1 MAGAI
6 VIFGA
11 TGGIGADMAHRLA
24 SFAPLHLVGRDESR
38 LTELASELGA
48 SHATCDV
55 TEPEQID
62 AAIASGKQVHEDLAG
77 LVYAVGTIN
86 LKPVGKLSDAD
97 FERDFT
103 VNSLGA
109 ARAARAAS
117 PHLLGYA
124 RRQGAGTSA
133 MLFFSTVAVGQ
144 GFAAH
149 ASVAMAKGAVE
160 GLTRSLAAELSPHVR
175 VNAIAPS
182 LTETGI
188 AKPLL
193 SSEQMAKAIAQMH
206 PIPRIGQ
213 PADIGALGAFLMGAD
228 AGWITG
234 QIMSVDGG
242 RGALRA
248 KG

>member
-1 MAGAI
+1 MSGAI
-6 VIFGA
+6 IIFGA
-11 TGGIGADMAHRLA
+11 TGGIGADMAQRLKGA
-24 SFAPLHLVGRDESR
+24 APLHLVGRDAAR
-38 LTELASELGA
+38 LSALAGSLEA
-48 SHATCDV
+48 SHAVCDV
-55 TEPEQID
+55 TMPDQID
-62 AAIASGKQVHEDLAG
+62 AAIAAAVDAHEDIAG

-86 LKPVGKLSDAD
+86 LKPVGKLTDAD

-103 VNSLGA
+103 VNALGA

-117 PHLLGYA
+117 PHLLAQA
-124 RRQGAGTSA
+124 RRQGVGSSA

-149 ASVAMAKGAVE
+149 ASIAMAKGAVE

-182 LTETGI
+182 LTETNI

-213 PADIGALGAFLMGAD
+213 PSDAGALGAFLMGPD
-228 AGWITG
+228 ASWVTG
-234 QIMSVDGG
+234 QVMLVDGG

>member
-1 MAGAI
+1 MP
-6 VIFGA
+6 
-11 TGGIGADMAHRLA
+11 D
-24 SFAPLHLVGRDESR
+24 
-38 LTELASELGA
+38 
-48 SHATCDV
+48 
-55 TEPEQID
+55 QID
-62 AAIASGKQVHEDLAG
+62 AAIAAAQQDAHEDIAG

-86 LKPVGKLSDAD
+86 LKPVGKLTDAD

-103 VNSLGA
+103 VNALGA

-117 PHLLGYA
+117 PHLLAQA
-124 RRQGAGTSA
+124 RRQGPLATSA

-149 ASVAMAKGAVE
+149 ASIAMAKGAVE

-182 LTETGI
+182 LTETNI

-213 PADIGALGAFLMGAD
+213 PERYRGRWARSLWGRMR
-228 AGWITG
+228 AG
-234 QIMSVDGG
+234 
-242 RGALRA
+242 
-248 KG
+248 

>member
-6 VIFGA
+6 VIIGA
-11 TGGIGADMAHRLA
+11 TGGIGADIAARLKDT
-24 SFAPLHLVGRDESR
+24 APLHLVGRDQAR
-38 LTELASELGA
+38 LSELAGGLNA
-48 SHATCDV
+48 SQAVCDV
-55 TEPEQID
+55 TRPDQID
-62 AAIASGKQVHEDLAG
+62 AAIASAAETHGDIAG

-86 LKPVGKLSDAD
+86 LKPVGKLTDAD

-103 VNSLGA
+103 VNALGA

-117 PHLLGYA
+117 PHLLAHA
-124 RRQGAGTSA
+124 RRQGVGSSA

-149 ASVAMAKGAVE
+149 ASIAMAKGAVE

-182 LTETGI
+182 LTETTI

-213 PADIGALGAFLMGAD
+213 PGDAGALGAFLMGPD
-228 AGWITG
+228 ASWVTG
-234 QIMSVDGG
+234 QIMAVDGG